1 MTTQPMKPLGSLS
14 PHMLKQIACSPFGLL
29 FACMMILS
37 ACMSSEADDNPMPE
51 TNADPSDS
59 SPEETT
65 SVTVVPAQVTKMM
78 HININVSDYNASK
91 AFYEQLGFRSVFETE
106 DKADAEAAAGLGM
119 PPYELKATPM
129 QLPDGSML
137 DLIEWTDPVDSRSP
151 YEHVNHRGINR
162 VALLTTQLDALLEKV
177 DAERGTAFSAP
188 VRRNGPDGEYRS
200 VILRDLDGT
209 LLELVEFP
217 SEELQEEEE
226 PRVVGYYAVYI
237 NTSDLAKSVAFYQ
250 ALGFSVESQMTSE
263 GDGSLAGAY
272 KLDAFEYQSAYLA
285 LSTGPGI
292 IVQEWA
298 EPYNDGMPYDAMNHL
313 GIARMALETADLEG
327 DIVSLEKAGY
337 TFYSDPIQPE
347 GMFSFLRYV
356 CLEDPDGA
364 VMELVE
370 LNLSR

>member
-1 MTTQPMKPLGSLS
+1 MKTHPTKPQRLSSLYLS
-14 PHMLKQIACSPFGLL
+14 GPTSRSRQTFLFCSMLILN
-29 FACMMILS
+29 ACMGSDPENDTVS
-37 ACMSSEADDNPMPE
+37 ANGPDA
-51 TNADPSDS
+51 S
-59 SPEETT
+59 SPSQEETSPT
-65 SVTVVPAQVTKMM
+65 TVAPAQVTKMM
-78 HININVSDYNASK
+78 HININVSDYDASK
-91 AFYEQLGFRSVFETE
+91 AFYERLGFRSVFETE

-137 DLIEWTDPVDSRSP
+137 DLIEWTDPVDTRSP

-188 VRRNGPDGEYRS
+188 VRRDGPAGEYRS

-217 SEELQEEEE
+217 SEEMHQEGE
-226 PRVVGYYAVYI
+226 PRVIGFYAVHI
-237 NTSDLAKSVAFYQ
+237 NTSDLAQSIEFYQ
-250 ALGFSVESQMTSE
+250 ALGFTLGTQMTSE
-263 GDGSLAGAY
+263 ADNILADAY
-272 KLDAFEYQSAYLA
+272 NLTSFEYQSAHLA
-285 LSTGPGI
+285 PSIGPGI
-292 IVQEWA
+292 VLQQWI
-298 EPYNDGMPYDAMNHL
+298 EPYDDGVPYDAMNHL

-327 DIVSLEKAGY
+327 DIVTLEKAGY
-337 TFYSDPIQPE
+337 TFYSEPIQPE